1 MFAGICSLKPTDD
14 PLQPP
19 FLFLSLALPGKVV
32 EQYERQGLV
41 ARVDGNQDIESV
53 FRNVVSGLKPVQE
66 KEVLDANRL
75 AVDAVCTG
83 DLSAYAEVGAVPCMF
98 LFYLGLVVTNESQ
111 AQSPFLPHVAPSV
124 YSRMNSFLFCF
135 VVRRCVRVAF
145 RLLLSCGVCN
155 LVVSD
160 VCQLSPPPP
169 PALCPLLFV
178 SSVRRI

>member
-1 MFAGICSLKPTDD
+1 MLLSSRFMFAGICSLKPTDD

-83 DLSAYAEVGAVPCMF
+83 DLSAYAEVGAVPRWAC
-98 LFYLGLVVTNESQ
+98 
-111 AQSPFLPHVAPSV
+111 
-124 YSRMNSFLFCF
+124 FCF
-135 VVRRCVRVAF
+135 ILVLSSRTSIRRSLRFCRTWY
-145 RLLLSCGVCN
+145 RLFIRG
-155 LVVSD
+155 
-160 VCQLSPPPP
+160 
-169 PALCPLLFV
+169 
-178 SSVRRI
+178 